1 MIPTVLALPLAL
13 TPIFM
18 LVAALVWMATS
29 SGRPAP
35 QA

>member
-18 LVAALVWMATS
+18 LLAALFWMAHS
-29 SGRPAP
+29 GGRPEP
-35 QA
+35 RP